1 MTIVIPGIEVKPPE
15 KVPLWIIIVAVIAGV
30 ILLCVIIGL
39 LWKVGIRW
47 NHLINKCVVL
57 KYFLLGEGGIY

>member
-1 MTIVIPGIEVKPPE
+1 MIPGIEVKPPE

-39 LWKVGIRW
+39 LWKVGI
-47 NHLINKCVVL
+47 I
-57 KYFLLGEGGIY
+57 E